1 MIDFQASTF
10 LLQWATG
17 GLLFLWVSS
26 KTRLIGLGF
35 GWTTR
40 ITYLVIA
47 GIGLVVGVM
56 GDTLWLREISNIGL
70 LMATSFAL
78 LVSIARRKAGV
89 KGQRE
94 LRRSRADRVSA
105 MLGDRDQIKVS
116 NTVTIKEFPPVLD
129 LIAPAI
135 GTFGLIVG
143 AVDAAGSIW
152 LSVARTLVGAA
163 FLGAVSNSMLLG
175 HWYLVQ
181 PGLSRDPI
189 FTLVNW
195 TGLLWLPELVLL
207 CIPTG
212 MFSVLNGTIDDNY
225 NGLLGWFWVAC
236 VLATIC
242 LVIVTRMALKE
253 KEYSAVM
260 AATGLMYLAILTAFG
275 MDLVARIL
283 LDLSLIH
290 I

>member
-56 GDTLWLREISNIGL
+56 GDTLWFREISNIGL

-94 LRRSRADRVSA
+94 LQRSRADRVSA
-105 MLGDRDQIKVS
+105 MLGDRGQIKVS
-116 NTVTIKEFPPVLD
+116 NTVATKEFPPVLD
-129 LIAPAI
+129 LIAPVT
-135 GTFGLIVG
+135 GTFGLVVG
-143 AVDAAGSIW
+143 AVDAAGPIW
-152 LSVARTLVGAA
+152 LSIARTLVGAA

-236 VLATIC
+236 VVATIC

-283 LDLSLIH
+283 LDA
-290 I
+290 

>member
-17 GLLFLWVSS
+17 GLLFLWVSG
-26 KTRLIGLGF
+26 KTRLIGLGY

-40 ITYLVIA
+40 ITYMAIA
-47 GIGLVVGVM
+47 GIGLAVAFVGETIW
-56 GDTLWLREISNIGL
+56 GREISSIGL
-70 LMATSFAL
+70 LISSNVAL
-78 LVSIARRKAGV
+78 VVSIFRRKAGV
-89 KGQRE
+89 QGQRQLKE
-94 LRRSRADRVSA
+94 SRTSRVAA
-105 MLGDRDQIKVS
+105 MLGNDIQNRTDHAEYQ
-116 NTVTIKEFPPVLD
+116 KEFPPNLD
-129 LIAPAI
+129 LIAPCMGAI
-135 GTFGLIVG
+135 GLIAG
-143 AVDAAGSIW
+143 AIDAGGPTW
-152 LSVARTLVGAA
+152 LSISRTLIGAA

-181 PGLSRDPI
+181 PGLSREPI

-195 TGLLWLPELVLL
+195 TGILWLPELILL
-207 CIPTG
+207 CLPTG
-212 MFSVLNGTIDDNY
+212 MLSVLNGTIDDNY

-236 VLATIC
+236 VVATIG
-242 LVIVTRMALKE
+242 LVIVTKMALKE

-283 LDLSLIH
+283 LDA
-290 I
+290 

>member
-47 GIGLVVGVM
+47 GIGLVAGVM
-56 GDTLWLREISNIGL
+56 GDTLWFREISNIGL

-94 LRRSRADRVSA
+94 LQRSRADRVSA
-105 MLGDRDQIKVS
+105 MLGDRGQIKVS
-116 NTVTIKEFPPVLD
+116 NTVAAKEFPPVLD
-129 LIAPAI
+129 LIAPII
-135 GTFGLIVG
+135 GTFGLVAG

-236 VLATIC
+236 VVATIC

-283 LDLSLIH
+283 LDA
-290 I
+290 

>member
-17 GLLFLWVSS
+17 GLLFLWVSG
-26 KTRLIGLGF
+26 KTRLIGLGY

-40 ITYLVIA
+40 ITYMAIA
-47 GIGLVVGVM
+47 GIGLAVAFVGETIWV
-56 GDTLWLREISNIGL
+56 REISSIGL
-70 LMATSFAL
+70 LISTNVAL
-78 LVSIARRKAGV
+78 VVSIFRRKAGV
-89 KGQRE
+89 QGQRQLKE
-94 LRRSRADRVSA
+94 SRTSRVAA
-105 MLGDRDQIKVS
+105 MLGNNIQDRTDHAEYQ
-116 NTVTIKEFPPVLD
+116 KEFPPNLD
-129 LIAPAI
+129 LVAPCMGAI
-135 GTFGLIVG
+135 GLIAG
-143 AVDAAGSIW
+143 AIDAGGPTW
-152 LSVARTLVGAA
+152 LSISRTLIGAA

-181 PGLSRDPI
+181 PGLSREPI

-195 TGLLWLPELVLL
+195 TGILWLPELILL
-207 CIPTG
+207 CLPTG
-212 MFSVLNGTIDDNY
+212 MLSVLNGTIDDNY

-236 VLATIC
+236 VIATIG
-242 LVIVTRMALKE
+242 LVIVTKMALKE

-283 LDLSLIH
+283 LDA
-290 I
+290 

>member
-17 GLLFLWVSS
+17 GLLFLWVSG
-26 KTRLIGLGF
+26 KTRLIGLGY

-40 ITYLVIA
+40 ITYMAIA
-47 GIGLVVGVM
+47 GIGLAVAFVGETIWV
-56 GDTLWLREISNIGL
+56 REISSIGL
-70 LMATSFAL
+70 LISTNVAL
-78 LVSIARRKAGV
+78 VVSILRRKAGV
-89 KGQRE
+89 QGQRQLKE
-94 LRRSRADRVSA
+94 SRTSRVAALLGNNIQDRTDHA
-105 MLGDRDQIKVS
+105 EYQ
-116 NTVTIKEFPPVLD
+116 KEFPPNLD
-129 LIAPAI
+129 LVAPCMGAI
-135 GTFGLIVG
+135 GLIAG
-143 AVDAAGSIW
+143 AIDAGGPTW
-152 LSVARTLVGAA
+152 LSISRTLIGAA

-181 PGLSRDPI
+181 PGLSREPI

-195 TGLLWLPELVLL
+195 TGILWLPELILL
-207 CIPTG
+207 CLPTG
-212 MFSVLNGTIDDNY
+212 MLSVLNGTIDDNY

-236 VLATIC
+236 VIATIG
-242 LVIVTRMALKE
+242 LVIVTKMALKE

-283 LDLSLIH
+283 LDA
-290 I
+290 

>member
-17 GLLFLWVSS
+17 GLLFLWASS

-70 LMATSFAL
+70 LMATSFTL

-94 LRRSRADRVSA
+94 LQKSRADRVSA
-105 MLGDRDQIKVS
+105 MLGDRGQIKVS
-116 NTVTIKEFPPVLD
+116 NTVATKEFPPVLD
-129 LIAPAI
+129 LIAPII
-135 GTFGLIVG
+135 GTFGLVAG

-236 VLATIC
+236 VVATIC

-283 LDLSLIH
+283 LDA
-290 I
+290 

>member
-94 LRRSRADRVSA
+94 LRRFRADRVSA
-105 MLGDRDQIKVS
+105 MLEDRDQIKVS

-236 VLATIC
+236 VVATIC

-283 LDLSLIH
+283 LDA
-290 I
+290 

>member
-47 GIGLVVGVM
+47 GIGLVTGVM
-56 GDTLWLREISNIGL
+56 GDSLWLREISNIGL

-94 LRRSRADRVSA
+94 LQRSRADRVSA
-105 MLGDRDQIKVS
+105 MLGDRGQIKVS
-116 NTVTIKEFPPVLD
+116 NTVATKEFPPVLD
-129 LIAPAI
+129 LIAPII
-135 GTFGLIVG
+135 GTFGLVAG

-236 VLATIC
+236 VVATIC

-283 LDLSLIH
+283 LDA
-290 I
+290 

>member
-1 MIDFQASTF
+1 MIDFQPSAF

-17 GLLFLWVSS
+17 GLLFLWVSN

-47 GIGLVVGVM
+47 GIGLVVGVK

-94 LRRSRADRVSA
+94 LQRSRADRVSA
-105 MLGDRDQIKVS
+105 MLGDRGQIKVS
-116 NTVTIKEFPPVLD
+116 NTVTTKEFPPVLD
-129 LIAPAI
+129 LIAPVI
-135 GTFGLIVG
+135 GTFGLVVG

-236 VLATIC
+236 VVATIC

-283 LDLSLIH
+283 LDA
-290 I
+290 

>member
-1 MIDFQASTF
+1 MIDFQPSTF

-17 GLLFLWVSS
+17 GLLFLWVSN

-47 GIGLVVGVM
+47 GIGLVVGVK

-94 LRRSRADRVSA
+94 LQRSRADRVSA
-105 MLGDRDQIKVS
+105 MLGDRGQIKVS
-116 NTVTIKEFPPVLD
+116 NTVTTKEFPPVLD
-129 LIAPAI
+129 LIAPVI
-135 GTFGLIVG
+135 GTFGLVVG

-207 CIPTG
+207 CVPTG

-236 VLATIC
+236 VVATIC

-283 LDLSLIH
+283 LDA
-290 I
+290 

>member
-56 GDTLWLREISNIGL
+56 GDTLWLREISTIGL

-94 LRRSRADRVSA
+94 LQRSRADRVSA
-105 MLGDRDQIKVS
+105 MVGDRGQIKVL
-116 NTVTIKEFPPVLD
+116 NTVATKEFPPVLD
-129 LIAPAI
+129 LIAPII
-135 GTFGLIVG
+135 GTFGLVAG
-143 AVDAAGSIW
+143 AVDAAGPIW

-283 LDLSLIH
+283 LDA
-290 I
+290 

>member
-47 GIGLVVGVM
+47 GIGLLVGVM

-283 LDLSLIH
+283 LDA
-290 I
+290 

>member
-17 GLLFLWVSS
+17 GLLFLWVSG
-26 KTRLIGLGF
+26 KTRLIGLGY

-40 ITYLVIA
+40 ITYMAIA
-47 GIGLVVGVM
+47 GIGLAVAFVGETIWV
-56 GDTLWLREISNIGL
+56 REISSIGL
-70 LMATSFAL
+70 LISTNVAL
-78 LVSIARRKAGV
+78 VVSIFRRKAGV
-89 KGQRE
+89 QGQRQLKE
-94 LRRSRADRVSA
+94 SRTSRVAA
-105 MLGDRDQIKVS
+105 MLGNNIQDRTDHAEYQ
-116 NTVTIKEFPPVLD
+116 KEFPPNLD
-129 LIAPAI
+129 LIAPCVGAI
-135 GTFGLIVG
+135 GLIAG
-143 AVDAAGSIW
+143 AIDAGGPTW
-152 LSVARTLVGAA
+152 LSISRTLIGAA

-181 PGLSRDPI
+181 PGLSREPI

-195 TGLLWLPELVLL
+195 TGILWLPELILL
-207 CIPTG
+207 CLPTG
-212 MFSVLNGTIDDNY
+212 MLSVLNGTIDDNY

-236 VLATIC
+236 VVATIG
-242 LVIVTRMALKE
+242 LVIVTKMALKE

-283 LDLSLIH
+283 LDA
-290 I
+290 

>member
-17 GLLFLWVSS
+17 GLLFLWVSG
-26 KTRLIGLGF
+26 KTRLIGLGY

-40 ITYLVIA
+40 ITYMAIA
-47 GIGLVVGVM
+47 GIGLAVAFVGETIWV
-56 GDTLWLREISNIGL
+56 REISSIGL
-70 LMATSFAL
+70 LISTKVAL
-78 LVSIARRKAGV
+78 VVSIFRRKAGV
-89 KGQRE
+89 QGQRQLKE
-94 LRRSRADRVSA
+94 SRTSRVAA
-105 MLGDRDQIKVS
+105 MLGNNIQDRTDHAEYQ
-116 NTVTIKEFPPVLD
+116 KEFPPNLD
-129 LIAPAI
+129 LVAPCIGAI
-135 GTFGLIVG
+135 GLIAG
-143 AVDAAGSIW
+143 AIDAGGPTW
-152 LSVARTLVGAA
+152 LSISRTLIGAA

-181 PGLSRDPI
+181 PGLSREPI

-195 TGLLWLPELVLL
+195 TGILWLPELILL
-207 CIPTG
+207 CLPTG
-212 MFSVLNGTIDDNY
+212 MLSVLNGTIDDNY

-236 VLATIC
+236 VIATIG
-242 LVIVTRMALKE
+242 LVIVTKMALKE

-283 LDLSLIH
+283 LDA
-290 I
+290 

>member
-17 GLLFLWVSS
+17 GLLFLWVST

-116 NTVTIKEFPPVLD
+116 NTVTIKEFPPALD

-283 LDLSLIH
+283 LDA
-290 I
+290 

>member
-47 GIGLVVGVM
+47 GIGLAVGVM

-70 LMATSFAL
+70 LMATSFTL

-94 LRRSRADRVSA
+94 LQKSRADRVSA

-116 NTVTIKEFPPVLD
+116 NTVATKEFPPVLD
-129 LIAPAI
+129 LIAPVT
-135 GTFGLIVG
+135 GTFGLVVG
-143 AVDAAGSIW
+143 AVDAAGPIW
-152 LSVARTLVGAA
+152 LSIARTLVGAA

-236 VLATIC
+236 VVATIC

-283 LDLSLIH
+283 LDA
-290 I
+290 

>member
-47 GIGLVVGVM
+47 GIGLVVGLM
-56 GDTLWLREISNIGL
+56 GDTLWLREISTIGP
-70 LMATSFAL
+70 L

-94 LRRSRADRVSA
+94 LQRSRADRVSA

-143 AVDAAGSIW
+143 AVDAAGPIW

-283 LDLSLIH
+283 LDA
-290 I
+290 

>member
-17 GLLFLWVSS
+17 GLLFLWVST

-47 GIGLVVGVM
+47 GIGLLVGVM

-70 LMATSFAL
+70 LMATSYAL
-78 LVSIARRKAGV
+78 LVSIDRRKAGV

-94 LRRSRADRVSA
+94 LQRSRADRVSA
-105 MLGDRDQIKVS
+105 MIGDRGQIKIS
-116 NTVTIKEFPPVLD
+116 NTVATKEFPPVLD
-129 LIAPAI
+129 LIAPII
-135 GTFGLIVG
+135 GTFGLVAG

-152 LSVARTLVGAA
+152 LSIARTLVGAA

-236 VLATIC
+236 VVATIC

-260 AATGLMYLAILTAFG
+260 AATGLMYLAILTVFG
-275 MDLVARIL
+275 WT
-283 LDLSLIH
+283 
-290 I
+290 

>member
-1 MIDFQASTF
+1 MIDFQPSTF

-17 GLLFLWVSS
+17 GLLFLWVSN

-47 GIGLVVGVM
+47 GIGLVVGVK

-94 LRRSRADRVSA
+94 LQRSRADRVSA
-105 MLGDRDQIKVS
+105 MLGERGQIKVS
-116 NTVTIKEFPPVLD
+116 NTVTTKEFPPVLD
-129 LIAPAI
+129 LIAPVI
-135 GTFGLIVG
+135 GTFGLVVG

-181 PGLSRDPI
+181 PGLSRNPI

-236 VLATIC
+236 VVATIC

-283 LDLSLIH
+283 LDA
-290 I
+290 

>member
-35 GWTTR
+35 GWTIR

-56 GDTLWLREISNIGL
+56 GERLWLREISNIGL

-152 LSVARTLVGAA
+152 LSAARTLVGAA

-236 VLATIC
+236 VLATAC

-283 LDLSLIH
+283 LDA
-290 I
+290 

>member
-56 GDTLWLREISNIGL
+56 GDTLWLREISNIGF

-181 PGLSRDPI
+181 PGLSRNPI

-236 VLATIC
+236 VVATIC

-283 LDLSLIH
+283 LDA
-290 I
+290 

>member
-1 MIDFQASTF
+1 MIDFQPSTF

-17 GLLFLWVSS
+17 GLLFLWVSN

-47 GIGLVVGVM
+47 GIGLVVGVK

-94 LRRSRADRVSA
+94 LQRSRADRVSA
-105 MLGDRDQIKVS
+105 MLGDRGQIKVS
-116 NTVTIKEFPPVLD
+116 NTVTTKEFPPVLD
-129 LIAPAI
+129 LIAPVI
-135 GTFGLIVG
+135 GTFGLVVG

-181 PGLSRDPI
+181 PGLSRDPV

-236 VLATIC
+236 VVATIC

-283 LDLSLIH
+283 LDA
-290 I
+290 

>member
-1 MIDFQASTF
+1 MIDFQPSTF

-17 GLLFLWVSS
+17 GLLFLWVSN

-47 GIGLVVGVM
+47 GIGLVVGVK

-94 LRRSRADRVSA
+94 LQRSRADRVSA
-105 MLGDRDQIKVS
+105 MLGDRGQIKVS
-116 NTVTIKEFPPVLD
+116 NTVTTKEFPPVLD
-129 LIAPAI
+129 LIAPVI

-236 VLATIC
+236 VVATIC

-283 LDLSLIH
+283 LDA
-290 I
+290 

>member
-1 MIDFQASTF
+1 MIDFQPSTF

-17 GLLFLWVSS
+17 GLLFLWVSN

-70 LMATSFAL
+70 LMATSFTL

-94 LRRSRADRVSA
+94 LQKSRADRVSA

-116 NTVTIKEFPPVLD
+116 NTVATKEFPPVLD
-129 LIAPAI
+129 LIAPII
-135 GTFGLIVG
+135 GTFGLVAG

-236 VLATIC
+236 VVATIC

-283 LDLSLIH
+283 LDA
-290 I
+290 

>member
-135 GTFGLIVG
+135 GTFGLIVA

-283 LDLSLIH
+283 LDA
-290 I
+290 

>member
-94 LRRSRADRVSA
+94 LRRSRADRVSV

-135 GTFGLIVG
+135 GTFGLIVA

-236 VLATIC
+236 VLATAC

-283 LDLSLIH
+283 LDA
-290 I
+290 

>member
-26 KTRLIGLGF
+26 KTRLIGIGF

-70 LMATSFAL
+70 LMATSFTL
-78 LVSIARRKAGV
+78 LVSVARRKAGV

-94 LRRSRADRVSA
+94 LQRSRADRVSA
-105 MLGDRDQIKVS
+105 MLGDRGQIKVS
-116 NTVTIKEFPPVLD
+116 NTVATKEFPPVLD
-129 LIAPAI
+129 LIAPII
-135 GTFGLIVG
+135 GTFGLVAG

-152 LSVARTLVGAA
+152 LSIARTLVGAA

-236 VLATIC
+236 VVATIC

-283 LDLSLIH
+283 LDA
-290 I
+290 

>member
-89 KGQRE
+89 RGQRE
-94 LRRSRADRVSA
+94 IRRFRADRVSA

-236 VLATIC
+236 VLATAC

-260 AATGLMYLAILTAFG
+260 AATGLMYLAILTVFG

-283 LDLSLIH
+283 LDA
-290 I
+290 

>member
-40 ITYLVIA
+40 ITYLLIA

-56 GDTLWLREISNIGL
+56 GDTLWLREISTIGL

-94 LRRSRADRVSA
+94 LQRSRADRVSA
-105 MLGDRDQIKVS
+105 MVGDRGQIKVL
-116 NTVTIKEFPPVLD
+116 NTVATKEFPPVLD
-129 LIAPAI
+129 LIAPII
-135 GTFGLIVG
+135 GTFGLVAG
-143 AVDAAGSIW
+143 AVDAAGPIW

-195 TGLLWLPELVLL
+195 TGLLWLPELVFL

-283 LDLSLIH
+283 LDA
-290 I
+290 

>member
-116 NTVTIKEFPPVLD
+116 NTVATKEFPPVLD
-129 LIAPAI
+129 LIAPII
-135 GTFGLIVG
+135 GTFGLVVG

-236 VLATIC
+236 VVATIC

-283 LDLSLIH
+283 LDA
-290 I
+290 

>member
-70 LMATSFAL
+70 LMATSFTL

-94 LRRSRADRVSA
+94 LQRSRADRVSA
-105 MLGDRDQIKVS
+105 MLGDRGQIKVS
-116 NTVTIKEFPPVLD
+116 NTVATKEFPPVLD
-129 LIAPAI
+129 LIAPII
-135 GTFGLIVG
+135 GTFGLVVG

-236 VLATIC
+236 VVATIC

-283 LDLSLIH
+283 LDA
-290 I
+290 

>member
-47 GIGLVVGVM
+47 GIGLLVGVM

-94 LRRSRADRVSA
+94 LQRSRADRVSA
-105 MLGDRDQIKVS
+105 MIGDRGQIKVS
-116 NTVTIKEFPPVLD
+116 NTVATKEFPPVLD
-129 LIAPAI
+129 LIAPII
-135 GTFGLIVG
+135 GTFGLVAG

-152 LSVARTLVGAA
+152 LSIARTLVGAA

-283 LDLSLIH
+283 LDA
-290 I
+290 

>member
-94 LRRSRADRVSA
+94 LQRSRADRVSA
-105 MLGDRDQIKVS
+105 MIGDRGQIKVS
-116 NTVTIKEFPPVLD
+116 NTVATKEFPPVLD
-129 LIAPAI
+129 LIAPII
-135 GTFGLIVG
+135 GTFGLVAG

-152 LSVARTLVGAA
+152 LSIARTLVGAA

-236 VLATIC
+236 VVATIC

-283 LDLSLIH
+283 LDA
-290 I
+290 

>member
-94 LRRSRADRVSA
+94 LQKSRADRVSA

-116 NTVTIKEFPPVLD
+116 NTVATKEFPPVLD
-129 LIAPAI
+129 LIAPII
-135 GTFGLIVG
+135 GTFGLVVG

-152 LSVARTLVGAA
+152 LSIARTLVGAA

-236 VLATIC
+236 VVATIC

-283 LDLSLIH
+283 LDA
-290 I
+290 

>member
-70 LMATSFAL
+70 LIATSFAL

-94 LRRSRADRVSA
+94 LRRSRAGRVSA

-212 MFSVLNGTIDDNY
+212 MFSVLNG
-225 NGLLGWFWVAC
+225 L
-236 VLATIC
+236 
-242 LVIVTRMALKE
+242 
-253 KEYSAVM
+253 
-260 AATGLMYLAILTAFG
+260 
-275 MDLVARIL
+275 
-283 LDLSLIH
+283 
-290 I
+290 

>member
-47 GIGLVVGVM
+47 GIGLVTGVM
-56 GDTLWLREISNIGL
+56 GDSLWLREISNIGL

-94 LRRSRADRVSA
+94 LQRSRADRVSA

-116 NTVTIKEFPPVLD
+116 NTVATKEFPPALD
-129 LIAPAI
+129 LIAPII
-135 GTFGLIVG
+135 GTFGLVAG

-236 VLATIC
+236 VVATIC

-283 LDLSLIH
+283 LDA
-290 I
+290 

>member
-56 GDTLWLREISNIGL
+56 GDTLWYREISNIGL

-94 LRRSRADRVSA
+94 LQKSRADRVSA

-116 NTVTIKEFPPVLD
+116 NTVATKEFPPVLD
-129 LIAPAI
+129 LIAPII
-135 GTFGLIVG
+135 GTFGLVAG

-236 VLATIC
+236 VVATIC

-283 LDLSLIH
+283 LDA
-290 I
+290 

>member
-94 LRRSRADRVSA
+94 LRRSRADRVSV

-236 VLATIC
+236 VLATAC

-283 LDLSLIH
+283 LDA
-290 I
+290 